1 LHLPDFLKE
10 EWLREVTIRIPK
22 LEEAAEISDLIK
34 AAYSPIEPILGR
46 KPRGMLETAE
56 KVIERIHKKTVYV
69 AIHKEEIIGTFTIEN
84 NETYDLL
91 EVQKVAVRSDK
102 QNKGLGS
109 YMMESAEHLAK
120 ELEHRKLMVETYED
134 HKQLV
139 DYYLK
144 IGYKT
149 FKKRMSKG
157 NVVLLMEKK
166 LWRED

>member
-1 LHLPDFLKE
+1 MPDFLKE

-22 LEEAAEISDLIK
+22 IEEAEIIRDLII

-46 KPRGMLETAE
+46 KPRGMLETTE
-56 KVIERIHKKTVYV
+56 KVIDRIQKNTVYV
-69 AIHKEEIIGTFTIEN
+69 VIYKDEIIGTFTMRTN
-84 NETYDLL
+84 KNHDLL
-91 EVQKVAVRSDK
+91 EVQKVAVREDM

-109 YMMESAEHLAK
+109 YIMESAEHMAR
-120 ELEHRKLMVETYED
+120 ELEERKIIIETYED

-139 DYYLK
+139 DFYLHR
-144 IGYKT
+144 GYKVI
-149 FKKRMSKG
+149 KDRIRKG

>member
-10 EWLREVTIRIPK
+10 EWLQEVTIRMPK
-22 LEEAAEISDLIK
+22 LEEAEQICDLIK

-46 KPRGMLETAE
+46 KPRGMLETIE
-56 KVIERIHKKTVYV
+56 KVKERIKKKTVYV
-69 AIHKEEIIGTFTIEN
+69 AIYKKEIIGTFTIEN
-84 NETYDLL
+84 NESYNLL

-109 YMMESAEHLAK
+109 YMMESAEHLAR
-120 ELEHRKLMVETYED
+120 ELEHRKIIVETYED

-139 DYYLK
+139 DFYLK
-144 IGYKT
+144 RGYKV
-149 FKKRMSKG
+149 FKDRMSKG